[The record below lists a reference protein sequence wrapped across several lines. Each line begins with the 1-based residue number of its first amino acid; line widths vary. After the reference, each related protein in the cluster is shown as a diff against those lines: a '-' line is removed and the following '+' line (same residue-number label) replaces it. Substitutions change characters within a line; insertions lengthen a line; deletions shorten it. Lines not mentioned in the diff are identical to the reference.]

1 MSMTLDEV
9 INHVLEKA
17 ESLCGECAEE
27 HRQLAE
33 WLIELKDCRKIFL
46 LKHRRLIN
54 LDYSFEALV
63 REMRC
68 TQKLYFKT
76 RDKWALERSKELE
89 RQVDKMLAEL
99 EDARGQLIC

>member
-1 MSMTLDEV
+1 MR
-9 INHVLEKA
+9 NYKA
-17 ESLCGECAEE
+17 FKVYSTPDDYAMG
-27 HRQLAE
+27 
-33 WLIELKDCRKIFL
+33 KFL
-46 LKHRRLIN
+46 LKHMRLIN

-63 REMRC
+63 REMRH